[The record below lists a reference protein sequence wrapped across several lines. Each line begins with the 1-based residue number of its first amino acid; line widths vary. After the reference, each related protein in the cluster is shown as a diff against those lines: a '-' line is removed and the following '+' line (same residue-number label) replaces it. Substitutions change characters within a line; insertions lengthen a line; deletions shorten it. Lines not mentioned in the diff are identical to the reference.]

1 MMRMGNIGAQVAY
14 LNTVKNKMAEEGK
27 TTQDA
32 IKLPGLKNVESQVAI
47 PLLSEG
53 RLVGVLAV
61 ESSTPNLF
69 DKRDEIIITILA
81 SQAAS
86 AIEKARAHLELK
98 RINEHLEAL
107 VTQRTAEVVKQKE
120 IIEEKNKNITD
131 SIRYA
136 KRLQDALLPTRKS
149 LDTNLQDHFV
159 LFKPKDIV
167 SGDFYW
173 VNSKD
178 NKLFFSVID
187 CTGHGV
193 PGAFVSIV
201 AHSNL
206 QRALVLFGL
215 RTPSEILDKISSD
228 VEDVFSRG
236 GSADIKDGMDL
247 ALCML
252 DRANM
257 KLEFSG
263 ANNPVYIIREGKLT
277 EIKGDKQPIGHFL
290 NRKKYTNH
298 V

>member
-61 ESSTPNLF
+61 ESPTQNLF

-86 AIEKARAHLELK
+86 AIEKARAHEEVK
-98 RINEHLEAL
+98 RINEHLEDL
-107 VTQRTAEVVKQKE
+107 VTHRTAEVVAQKE

-131 SIRYA
+131 SIQYA
-136 KRLQDALLPTRKS
+136 KRLQDALLPTKNS
-149 LDTNLQDHFV
+149 LQSNLQDHFV
-159 LFKPKDIV
+159 LFRPKDIV

-215 RTPSEILDKISSD
+215 RDPAEILDKVNMD
-228 VEDVFSRG
+228 VTELFSRG
-236 GSADIKDGMDL
+236 ENFSDIKDGM
-247 ALCML
+247 
-252 DRANM
+252 
-257 KLEFSG
+257 
-263 ANNPVYIIREGKLT
+263 
-277 EIKGDKQPIGHFL
+277 
-290 NRKKYTNH
+290 
-298 V
+298 